1 MSYTLNHN
9 SSHCGLPNPALYPRP
24 WRPCPGPLK
33 PRPIDGSGC
42 DWLNRIRDRR
52 HHWNLP
58 DQNVGSPW
66 RCWPFGGNRN
76 NNGFVIDLN
85 NNGRYDR
92 GRDGVLVFDT
102 NRDGKYDQR
111 DVSSTNDMM
120 KAAAGNYDFNKDGRV
135 SCCERRRG
143 AFLRAR
149 YNQLDRNRDGKLSTW
164 EISAGGGKVWVDKSR
179 GGGISRD
186 ELHSPYKIP
195 GRFWEG
201 SRRLDSVDPIF
212 GSRTSRN
219 RPWWNRFPSPRPLPC
234 LPGPRF
240 PYQPLIGCR

>member
-1 MSYTLNHN
+1 MSYTLNHTGN
-9 SSHCGLPNPALYPRP
+9 HCYLPNPRCY
-24 WRPCPGPLK
+24 PGPRIQPWK
-33 PRPIDGSGC
+33 PIPIDGRGC
-42 DWLNRIRDRR
+42 DWINRDRR

-66 RCWPFGGNRN
+66 RCWPNFGRNRN
-76 NNGFVIDLN
+76 GNGFAIDLN

-111 DVSSTNDMM
+111 DVASTNNMM
-120 KAAAGNYDFNKDGRV
+120 KAAAGNYDFNNDGRV

-143 AFLRAR
+143 AFLRGR
-149 YNQLDRNRDGKLSTW
+149 FNRLDRNRDGKLSTH

-179 GGGISRD
+179 GGGISQD
-186 ELHSPYKIP
+186 ELHSPYRIP
-195 GRFWEG
+195 GRFIGES
-201 SRRLDSVDPIF
+201 SRRLDSVDPVW
-212 GSRTSRN
+212 GSKTSRN

-234 LPGPRF
+234 LPGPRL
-240 PYQPLIGCR
+240 PYQPVLF